1 MKKVFRMI
9 GSNFKIVGSLFGFM
23 TGRGLWFLIP
33 MIVILMVFAVFIMLS
48 TNPAIAP
55 FIYTLF

>member
-1 MKKVFRMI
+1 MKKIFRMI
-9 GSNFKIVGSLFGFM
+9 KTNFGIIGSLFGFM
-23 TGRGLWFLIP
+23 TGRKLYFFIP
-33 MIVILMVFAVFIMLS
+33 MMVILVIFAIFIMLS

>member
-9 GSNFKIVGSLFGFM
+9 GSNLKIVGSLFKFM
-23 TGRGLWFLIP
+23 SGPGRWFFIP
-33 MIVILMVFAVFIMLS
+33 MLVILMAFAVFIMLS

>member
-9 GSNFKIVGSLFGFM
+9 GSNIKIVGSLFGFM
-23 TGRGLWFLIP
+23 AGRKLYFFIP
-33 MIVILMVFAVFIMLS
+33 MIVILMLFAIFIMLS